1 MPLYNEMFMLS
12 VNDMDLIE
20 TALRRTQ
27 HALSQEQLVQ
37 SDEGKGDHVET
48 IRQIRELLGR
58 LHNQKIF
65 YRPKDSVYVGG

>member
-1 MPLYNEMFMLS
+1 MPQYNEMFKLS

-37 SDEGKGDHVET
+37 SDEGKGYHVET

-58 LHNQKIF
+58 LHNQKSF

>member
-1 MPLYNEMFMLS
+1 MPLYNEMFKLS
-12 VNDMDLIE
+12 VNDMNLIE

>member
-1 MPLYNEMFMLS
+1 MPQYNEMFKLS

>member
-1 MPLYNEMFMLS
+1 MPQYNEMFKLS

-65 YRPKDSVYVGG
+65 YRPKDSVYIGG

>member
-1 MPLYNEMFMLS
+1 MPQYNEMFKLS
-12 VNDMDLIE
+12 VDDMDLIE

-65 YRPKDSVYVGG
+65 YRPKDSVYIGG

>member
-1 MPLYNEMFMLS
+1 MPLYNEMFKLS

-65 YRPKDSVYVGG
+65 YRPKDNVYISG

>member
-1 MPLYNEMFMLS
+1 MPQYNEMFQLS
-12 VNDMDLIE
+12 VDDMDLIE

-65 YRPKDSVYVGG
+65 YRPKDSVYIGG

>member
-1 MPLYNEMFMLS
+1 MPLYNEMFKLS

-65 YRPKDSVYVGG
+65 YRPKDSVYIGG

>member
-1 MPLYNEMFMLS
+1 MPQYNEMFQLS

-65 YRPKDSVYVGG
+65 YRPKDSVYIGG

>member
-1 MPLYNEMFMLS
+1 MPQYNEMFALS
-12 VNDMDLIE
+12 VDDMDLIE

-65 YRPKDSVYVGG
+65 YRPKDGVYVGG

>member
-1 MPLYNEMFMLS
+1 MPLYNEMFKLS

-48 IRQIRELLGR
+48 IRQIRVATSPPVSHIDHPAR
-58 LHNQKIF
+58 SH
-65 YRPKDSVYVGG
+65 P

>member
-1 MPLYNEMFMLS
+1 MPLYNEMFKLS

-65 YRPKDSVYVGG
+65 FRPKDSVYVGG

>member
-1 MPLYNEMFMLS
+1 MPLYNEMFKLS

>member
-1 MPLYNEMFMLS
+1 MPLYNEMFKLS

-65 YRPKDSVYVGG
+65 YRPKDSVYISG